1 MILRTL
7 AFAFIFVLPRSL
19 FAAESK
25 DAPYDES
32 ALKSALEEA
41 PGARKKNEKAGSA
54 LEVPPPPL
62 RKTGVVLE
70 GKFRCDGLFRQAQ
83 HDLADRLVFPPAAR
97 NRTLPLAHG
106 VRRRGT
112 SRSRARV
119 TRRRPAG
126 YSMYAFGGGARLT
139 VGLTERVSA
148 YAQVDFGLMTTS
160 TNVLHSYG
168 FYDAENMNGYF
179 GGTADSSGTRPTR
192 TMLLPS
198 MAAFA
203 IAGFPPRSIGR
214 RRARVARFAR
224 HPLHLLRSMRLGLG
238 AGG

>member
-1 MILRTL
+1 MTLRTL
-7 AFAFIFVLPRSL
+7 AFALIFVLARSAL
-19 FAAESK
+19 AAESK

-54 LEVPPPPL
+54 LEVPPPPP

-70 GKFRCDGLFRQAQ
+70 GSFGAMGFFGKLNTISPTASSFHLQLGVEPFRWLM
-83 HDLADRLVFPPAAR
+83 VFGEGDISFTSTRYSPPAR
-97 NRTLPLAHG
+97 
-106 VRRRGT
+106 
-112 SRSRARV
+112 
-119 TRRRPAG
+119 G

-168 FYDAENMNGYF
+168 FYDAESMNGYF
-179 GGTADSSGTRPTR
+179 GGTGGLEWYQADPHYALAVYGGVRNSQAFHRAVSGDVALAWRGS
-192 TMLLPS
+192 L
-198 MAAFA
+198 A
-203 IAGFPPRSIGR
+203 IRYTF
-214 RRARVARFAR
+214 
-224 HPLHLLRSMRLGLG
+224 
-238 AGG
+238 